1 MLQAMRNKMH
11 GWPAILLLGIAVFAM
26 SFFGMEGYLTSSDD
40 MSVARV
46 GKHEISQND
55 MQDRLNLLRQRA
67 SAEQGDEFDT
77 SIFEKPEMKLRVLD
91 AMIDQQLLL
100 QANDELGLR
109 VADLAVRDYIAAIP
123 AFQIDGH
130 FDPTS
135 YTAALAGQRKTPE
148 MFESEV
154 RSDLAVRLLPSAID
168 ASSMVSS
175 ADAERF
181 LSLRMQRR
189 DVRFAALPRPEAAD
203 TTVTDAQIDAYYQA
217 HVADYTNPERVSV
230 KYIEVNGA
238 DLAPE
243 AVPSDEELRKRY
255 DDEKQ
260 RFVQPEQRLVS
271 HILINVP
278 ANATPE
284 QQKAAL
290 AKANEVAAKA
300 TPADFAE
307 LAAKDSQD
315 LGSRRQG
322 GDLGWLEQ
330 GVTNAAFESAMLA
343 LKKGEISK
351 PVLSPDGYH
360 IIWLRD
366 IRAGEAKPFE
376 EVRDELV
383 KEVTSSDQDRLYN
396 EVAGKLSDN
405 TYQNAS
411 SLEPASEELKLP
423 IKETSLF
430 SRAGG
435 EGIAANPKVVTAAF
449 SDDVLAQGNNS
460 GLIDL
465 GSNHSVVIHV
475 DKHLP
480 AAARPLAEVRD
491 EVRSRI
497 LDERVA
503 TAAKAQ
509 ADALLARLHK
519 GESLDAVAG
528 SAHASVTSVKD
539 ALRIQPELPPAVRE
553 EAFLLP
559 HPAEGKPQY
568 ASVDMGHGVF
578 ALLALDKVQPGDLS
592 AIPQEQR
599 DALRQQMAQAYGS
612 EETSELID
620 VLRARTKITINKD
633 RL

>member
-230 KYIEVNGA
+230 KYIEVSGA

-383 KEVTSSDQDRLYN
+383 KEATSSDQDRLYN

>member
-300 TPADFAE
+300 TPADFAD

-383 KEVTSSDQDRLYN
+383 KEATSSDQDRLYN